1 MAQLASATQT
11 WSGRCAE
18 PSASDGDA
26 PWIERGASL
35 DRYTV
40 LRCLG
45 SGGFGVVYA
54 AYDPALDRQVAV
66 KVLRPDRRGEAYREG
81 LVSEARALARLSH
94 PNVVAIHDVGVVDG
108 QVFMAM
114 EMVEGVDL
122 REWLAQR
129 KRRWPQVLSLFVQAG
144 RGIAAAHRNGLIH
157 GDFKPSNAIVGP
169 QGRVRVI
176 DFGLVSKPG
185 PSQAEAERACG
196 VGDDGASPRR
206 LAGTLGFM
214 APEQLRGEA
223 IGVAVDQFSFCASVY
238 RGLCGGMPF
247 GADDR
252 GAVLA
257 RIEAGQVTL
266 TAAARRLPDRIRRVL
281 LRGMSADPARRYPS
295 MDALVSVLEARA
307 RPRWRRWGSA
317 GVGAAVVVGGAWL
330 ALGSTPSVV
339 KVQVRSI
346 VAAPEICSGGGDK
359 VAEVWDESRKEQ
371 IFAALTVAG
380 TPHAIATW
388 WQVKRRIDDY
398 VATWRD
404 AYQDACAATRVRS
417 EQSEA
422 LMDLRLSCLD
432 RRLQRVAATTE
443 LLAIPGKVGLERAA
457 MITYFLPDLAECADA
472 AGLRAVVPPPPQAR
486 ESVERERIVLVQGRN
501 LLTAGRFDEAVSVF
515 EPAVARARALAYA
528 PLTAEALL
536 GLGEGQRMLGRHDQ
550 ARTSLF
556 EAAVV
561 AQSGR
566 DDYLLARVW
575 SALVEVETV
584 RRKYERGLEWA
595 AMARATLERLGGVP
609 ALAATLE
616 HNTGILFQHR
626 GDPASAVTHYR
637 RAIDRYQQAYGERY
651 PLVAKARYR
660 IGQVLEQTGQPEQAR
675 VEYEQARVI
684 VVTTLGQGH
693 PIEGLLFEAI
703 ARTSSPRGRSEA
715 PP

>member
-11 WSGRCAE
+11 WSGRGAE
-18 PSASDGDA
+18 PSASDGGA
-26 PWIERGASL
+26 LRIERGASL

-54 AYDPALDRQVAV
+54 AYDPALDRQVAL
-66 KVLRPDRRGEAYREG
+66 KVLRPDRRGEAHRDG

-122 REWLAQR
+122 REWLAQGD
-129 KRRWPQVLSLFVQAG
+129 RRWPQVVSRFVQAG

-176 DFGLVSKPG
+176 DFGLVWETG
-185 PSQAEAERACG
+185 PSRVERARG
-196 VGDDGASPRR
+196 ASDDGASPAR

-223 IGVAVDQFSFCASVY
+223 IGVAADQFSFCASVY
-238 RGLCGGMPF
+238 RGLSGEMPF
-247 GADDR
+247 GADERD
-252 GAVLA
+252 AVLA
-257 RIEAGQVTL
+257 RIEAGQVTP

-281 LRGMSADPARRYPS
+281 LRGMSADPACRYPS

-307 RPRWRRWGSA
+307 RPRWRRWGPA
-317 GVGAAVVVGGAWL
+317 GVGVAVVAGGTWL
-330 ALGSTPSVV
+330 VLGSTPSVV

-346 VAAPEICSGGGDK
+346 VAAPEICSGADDK
-359 VAEVWDESRKEQ
+359 VDEVWDESRKEQ

-380 TPHAIATW
+380 TPHAVATW
-388 WQVKRRIDDY
+388 WQVERRVDDY

-404 AYQDACAATRVRS
+404 AYQDACAATRVRN

-443 LLAIPGKVGLERAA
+443 LLATPGKVGLERAA

-472 AGLRAVVPPPPQAR
+472 AGLRAVIPPPPRAR
-486 ESVERERIVLVQGRN
+486 QPVERERATLAQGRN
-501 LLTAGRFDEAVSVF
+501 LLTAGRFDEAVAVF
-515 EPAVARARALAYA
+515 EPAVVRARALGYP

-536 GLGEGQRMLGRHDQ
+536 GLGEGQRMLGHHDQ

-575 SALVEVETV
+575 SSLVDVETV
-584 RRKYERGLEWA
+584 RREYERGLEWA
-595 AMARATLERLGGVP
+595 AMGRATLERLGGVP

-626 GDPASAVTHYR
+626 GEPGSAVLHYR
-637 RAIDRYQQAYGERY
+637 RAIERYRQAYGERF
-651 PLVAKARYR
+651 PLIAKARYR
-660 IGQVLEQTGQPEQAR
+660 IGQVLEQTGKPEQAR
-675 VEYEQARVI
+675 AEYEQARVI
-684 VVTTLGQGH
+684 VVTTLGEGH
-693 PIEGLLFEAI
+693 PIEGLLSEAI
-703 ARTSSPRGRSEA
+703 ARTSSSRGRPEA